1 MSSGSLSRRYARALI
16 ELATEQSAVDA
27 VGAELSAF
35 TELFEGSAE
44 LQRTLDNP
52 GFSIADRK
60 SALVALLE
68 KLGASVLTRNFLS
81 LVMDKGRIAHVSGIG
96 LAYQELSDEQQGRIR
111 ATVRSARPL
120 SPEAVNRLKSELE
133 SSTGKAVI
141 LTEESDPSLIGGM
154 VTQVGNLVF
163 DGSVAT
169 ALDRIRQRLVAEH
182 IS

>member
-27 VGAELSAF
+27 VGSELDAF
-35 TELFEGSAE
+35 AALYSGSPE

-52 GFSIADRK
+52 GFSLAERK
-60 SALVALLE
+60 AALVALLE
-68 KLGASVLTRNFLS
+68 KLGAGSLTRNFLS
-81 LVMDKGRIAHVSGIG
+81 LVMDKGRIAHLGSIA

-111 ATVRSARPL
+111 ATVRSARAL
-120 SPEAVNRLKSELE
+120 SPEAVARLKTQLE
-133 SSTGKAVI
+133 SSTGKSVI
-141 LTEESDPSLIGGM
+141 LTEEADRSLIGGM

-169 ALDRIRQRLVAEH
+169 ALDRIRQRLVAEQ